1 MSNLVNIPN
10 CRPTMYCQHRKK
22 LIALPVLVE
31 DIDTIFH
38 CEKTYTIG
46 AQFSKCNR
54 LWASAV
60 YLDSTFLECLCL
72 FHLKTVSPK
81 KIPLLPNR
89 TLLVMFTYI
98 CTDHSPKLFPWMVLA
113 NSQTYRIRLHNSLC
127 LNWLILIRIA
137 AFYNVLFYFI
147 CVCIHKKSRYCI
159 LYQVKLSKQNLCVW
173 RGYLYQVLSVHCV

>member
-1 MSNLVNIPN
+1 MSNLVNIPK

-31 DIDTIFH
+31 DIDTIFYW
-38 CEKTYTIG
+38 EKTHTIG
-46 AQFSKCNR
+46 AQIRKCNR
-54 LWASAV
+54 LWA
-60 YLDSTFLECLCL
+60 STFLECLCL

-98 CTDHSPKLFPWMVLA
+98 CTDHSPKLFPLMVLA

-159 LYQVKLSKQNLCVW
+159 LYQVKLSKQNIVRMEGVFVSSSTL
-173 RGYLYQVLSVHCV
+173 RLD